1 MWRDHLAE
9 LRRAAA
15 DAGLEPRPTEF
26 IEVPADELYALAA
39 MRVPGMYHH
48 WSFGRNYEVERTRH
62 DRGRGTVYELV
73 CNLDPARAYLL
84 DQNSEAEHVFVA
96 AHVLGHVDLF
106 GRNCFCRQQR
116 LDMDRV
122 LKAARTRFAEYER
135 EHGAAAVEAVLDA
148 AHAVMWHST
157 PVTLAGPR
165 GIPDL
170 PPDPYAG
177 LFGPAEDADRDR
189 ARYREDRMRYRR
201 GIGERDML
209 RFLIAQAA
217 LDPWQADVLGIV
229 REVALYLAP
238 QARTKILH
246 EGWAS
251 FWHRRLQRAIRAYPD
266 SDVQDA
272 RLHAAVVGE
281 AAGGRNPYW
290 LGLTLLEHLHAGGTD
305 LLRLG
310 CEESDRSLLERIDE
324 RVVAAEPALQRL
336 AESLAARA
344 AAEPGPSRRR
354 APVPPWMRLRQAFVE
369 TLPALPEVEV
379 AVREWDG
386 RRLVLEAGVAVDEAY
401 ARRVLTGLA
410 TLWSG
415 QVLLVTP
422 AQELASARAAG

>member
-1 MWRDHLAE
+1 MWRDHLGE
-9 LRRAAA
+9 LRRAAT
-15 DAGLEPRPTEF
+15 DAGLRPRDTEF
-26 IEVPADELYALAA
+26 VEVPAEELYALAA

-116 LDMDRV
+116 PDMDRV
-122 LKAARTRFAEYER
+122 LNAARPRFAEYER

-148 AHAVMWHST
+148 AHGVMWHST

-165 GIPDL
+165 EIPDP
-170 PPDPYAG
+170 PPDPYRG
-177 LFGPAEDADRDR
+177 LFGPAADADRDR
-189 ARYREDRMRYRR
+189 ARYREDRMRHRR
-201 GIGERDML
+201 GIGERDLL
-209 RFLIAQAA
+209 RFLIAQAP
-217 LDPWQADVLGIV
+217 LDPWQADVLGVV

-238 QARTKILH
+238 QVRTKILH

-251 FWHRRLQRAIRAYPD
+251 FWHRRLLRSIRAYPD

-281 AAGGRNPYW
+281 AGGGRNPYW
-290 LGLTLLEHLHAGGTD
+290 LGLTLLEHLQARGTD
-305 LLRLG
+305 VLTLG

-324 RVVAAEPALQRL
+324 EVVAAEPALRTL
-336 AESLAARA
+336 AEALAARA
-344 AAEPGPSRRR
+344 EAEAGPGRRR
-354 APVPPWMRLRQAFVE
+354 EPVAPWTLVRAAFVDA
-369 TLPALPEVEV
+369 LPALPEVEV

-386 RRLVLEAGVAVDEAY
+386 RRLVLEAAVAVDEAY
-401 ARRVLTGLA
+401 ARRVLAGLA
-410 TLWSG
+410 ALWGG
-415 QVLLVTP
+415 QVVLVTP
-422 AQELASARAAG
+422 AQELASPRAAG